1 MFVDQ
6 AGVQG
11 FQLAPTGAEQDLSV
25 RLVESGLWVVSRSTG
40 NICGIVSERSPSQF
54 SAFALSGRFVG
65 RYLSFDAAFLSLA
78 A

>member
-1 MFVDQ
+1 
-6 AGVQG
+6 
-11 FQLAPTGAEQDLSV
+11 
-25 RLVESGLWVVSRSTG
+25 VVSRSTG

-65 RYLSFDAAFLSLA
+65 RYLSFDAAFLSFA